1 MIKAGKFMKR
11 LVFVI
16 VFSGLFINVF
26 SQNSKIPILN
36 IKAYLNNTEIEGPVY
51 KDIYGINN
59 LSSLVKLT
67 SIFKL
72 LDVEVKINDKIIE
85 IRGEKTGNIK
95 INYIN
100 QNNISI
106 YGSYIDEEVSQNQTK
121 NSIILINN
129 EYFIRISMVRYLI
142 KGALQEDKN
151 SVILYT
157 RDYERPDIPLTLND
171 CYIAL
176 NKTLDAQVKNDI
188 KNSSV
193 NDLYKYHFGL
203 GMWIRNNWIRQTNN
217 RITKL
222 FLDNDIRNPD
232 FMAQI
237 IIKGYHYYLNGIE
250 KTIMELDNE

>member
-1 MIKAGKFMKR
+1 MKR

-16 VFSGLFINVF
+16 IFSGLIFNVF
-26 SQNSKIPILN
+26 SQNSQIPILN

-51 KDIYGINN
+51 KDIYGFNN

-72 LDVEVKINDKIIE
+72 LEAEVNINDKIIE

-100 QNNISI
+100 QKNISI
-106 YGSYIDEEVSQNQTK
+106 YGSLIDEEVNKNLTN
-121 NSIILINN
+121 NSIIIINN

-142 KGALQEDKN
+142 KGTLQEDKN

-171 CYIAL
+171 CYTAL
-176 NKTLDAQVKNDI
+176 NKQLDEQTKNDI
-188 KNSSV
+188 KISSV
-193 NDLYKYHFGL
+193 NELYKYHFSL
-203 GMWIRNNWIRQTNN
+203 GMWIRNNWIRQTNS
-217 RITKL
+217 RITKV
-222 FLDNDIRNPD
+222 FFDNNIKNPD
-232 FMAQI
+232 EMSQTI
-237 IIKGYHYYLNGIE
+237 IIGYHYYLNGIE
-250 KTIMELDNE
+250 KTIAEIYNE